1 MMPDDFPTLFEAGT
15 ALVGLLTLRAA
26 SALVDRLNNRDAKQE
41 IYEDDD
47 GRATPESM
55 KAFSTTRPKIAIVSF
70 SVIGLVIS
78 ILLVLV
84 TQRDTVVTLENLV
97 LIAASWVSVL
107 PQIFHSGL
115 ED

>member
-1 MMPDDFPTLFEAGT
+1 MMPDDLPALFEAGT
-15 ALVGLLTLRAA
+15 ALVGILTLRAA
-26 SALVDRLNNRDAKQE
+26 SAVVDRLSNRDVKQE

-70 SVIGLVIS
+70 AAIGLVIS

-84 TQRDTVVTLENLV
+84 TQRDSVVALENLV
-97 LIAASWVSVL
+97 LIAASWVSAL
-107 PQIFHSGL
+107 PATL
-115 ED
+115 P

>member
-15 ALVGLLTLRAA
+15 ALVGILTLRAA
-26 SALVDRLNNRDAKQE
+26 SAVVDRLSNRDVKQE

-70 SVIGLVIS
+70 AAIGLVIS

-84 TQRDTVVTLENLV
+84 TQRDSVVALENLV
-97 LIAASWVSVL
+97 LIAASWVSAL
-107 PQIFHSGL
+107 PATVP
-115 ED
+115 